1 MAEWLVSDS
10 GCVPGLH
17 TKTGKDLRAIP
28 GNHPVLHKDHVSS
41 DRWISGKFCRKSPKL
56 KKVSTSSKPFTR
68 TSWRLVGTFCSKE
81 SLLTLLLVFVDKT
94 FLPVRVEGAGSN
106 VDAQLLPPKQNTKTR
121 PGLGPLSPRCHVVF
135 PRHEKKQKTNRRL
148 HQVNIPSGFLLLPWL
163 KSWWSNVFL
172 VVLCLGI
179 FLDAVQP
186 CEHEHLSQFCMHF
199 SDVHLPPPP
208 KKKKPY
214 ALIAQGSMDPPFPKN
229 PLDSD
234 GASPSSPKMS
244 REKCLLQDSEQT
256 HLFTTWNAPPKKKA
270 GRFILEIYFGKKS

>member
-1 MAEWLVSDS
+1 M
-10 GCVPGLH
+10 
-17 TKTGKDLRAIP
+17 
-28 GNHPVLHKDHVSS
+28 
-41 DRWISGKFCRKSPKL
+41 
-56 KKVSTSSKPFTR
+56 
-68 TSWRLVGTFCSKE
+68 GTFCSKE

-121 PGLGPLSPRCHVVF
+121 PGLGPLSPRWHVVF

-172 VVLCLGI
+172 AVRCLGI

-199 SDVHLPPPP
+199 LDVHLPPP
-208 KKKKPY
+208 KKKKKRY

-234 GASPSSPKMS
+234 GASPSSPQMS
-244 REKCLLQDSEQT
+244 REKCLKKDSRT
-256 HLFTTWNAPPKKKA
+256 LNKHGLFTTWNAPPKKE
-270 GRFILEIYFGKKS
+270 GWEIYFGNLFWKKILNRKKIAHKTGSRKQNIKCWAKFV